1 MSPPSRQSV
10 DLISKEL
17 GIHLTTLLWF
27 TDFVDWYNHRHR
39 HSGIK
44 FVTPV
49 QRHNGEAVKICEN
62 RGRVYEQ
69 ARERHPRRWTRSTR
83 CWRQPE
89 VVWINPPSLAEDIET
104 VTLALAA

>member
-1 MSPPSRQSV
+1 
-10 DLISKEL
+10 
-17 GIHLTTLLWF
+17 
-27 TDFVDWYNHRHR
+27 
-39 HSGIK
+39 
-44 FVTPV
+44 VTPD
-49 QRHNGEAVKICEN
+49 QRHNGEAVKICEH

-104 VTLALAA
+104 VTLAVAA